1 MTRITLV
8 VMLVAAMAA
17 PAIAQERKWEIEVF
31 GGAVLGTTG
40 SDGTRRL
47 PPAGLPIVT
56 STPIFPSREV
66 SSWFFGDGAV
76 LLNDVNEQFGTAGRI
91 TPLDPFLVAGE
102 AGGGGVFGARLRRRL
117 TDRFSAEFSF
127 DVLASSS
134 SAPDGFADGV
144 EASRQSFT
152 PAFRSLLA
160 TGPFTG
166 IQVDATA
173 TAADGARRD
182 MTATAAVNVDLPRL
196 WSLAPY
202 ATVGGGLTTGTGSMA
217 SAELT
222 GHYQFS
228 IAAETPIS
236 ETDTTTVRFE
246 RPAGFVVVLGGG
258 VRQELSE
265 KWGLAIDV
273 RVHVG
278 PDRTRVVV
286 DASPASVRGTPAG
299 FVESFTN
306 PAIQFSNDPATGRR
320 STLSGPA
327 LDGFEVF
334 EGSTRARTMITIAL
348 ARRF

>member
-1 MTRITLV
+1 MKRITLWAVLV
-8 VMLVAAMAA
+8 VAMAA

-31 GGAVLGTTG
+31 GGAVVGTSG
-40 SDGTRRL
+40 GDGTQTL

-56 STPIFPSREV
+56 TTPIFPSREV

-76 LLNDVNEQFGTAGRI
+76 LLNDVNEQFGAAGRI
-91 TPLDPFLVAGE
+91 TPLDPFLVPGE
-102 AGGGGVFGARLRRRL
+102 AGRGGVFGARLRRRI
-117 TDRFSAEFSF
+117 TTRFSAEFSV
-127 DVLASSS
+127 DVLSTSS
-134 SAPDGFADGV
+134 SAPDGFAGGV

-152 PAFRSLLA
+152 SAFTSLLA
-160 TGPFTG
+160 TGPVTG
-166 IQVDATA
+166 IAIDAT
-173 TAADGARRD
+173 TSTEEGSRRD
-182 MTATAAVNVDLPRL
+182 MTATAAVNVHLPRFWVL
-196 WSLAPY
+196 DPY
-202 ATVGGGLTTGTGSMA
+202 ATAGGGISTGTGAMA

-222 GHYQFS
+222 GQYRFA

-258 VRQELSE
+258 VRKDLSE
-265 KWGLAIDV
+265 KWGLTIDA
-273 RVHVG
+273 RVHIG

-286 DASPASVRGTPAG
+286 DAAPASVPGTPAG

-306 PAIQFSNDPATGRR
+306 PAIQFSNEPSTGRR

-327 LDGFEVF
+327 LDGFQVF
-334 EGSTRARTMITIAL
+334 ENGTRARTMITIAV